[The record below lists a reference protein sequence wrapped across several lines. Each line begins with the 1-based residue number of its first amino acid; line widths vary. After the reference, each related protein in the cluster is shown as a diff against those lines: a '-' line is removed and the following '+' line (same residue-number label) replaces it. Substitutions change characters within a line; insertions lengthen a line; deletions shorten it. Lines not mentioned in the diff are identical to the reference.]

1 MGYCVLV
8 AMTIRKAGFVMGG
21 WFQILSIL
29 LLAPL
34 ALGKESDRFW
44 GFQRE
49 IGGHLKNFPGLPPRA
64 ARRIPLSY
72 PPVGIFN
79 TNFAPPFATSL
90 LALSGFAME
99 NVPMPNGIG
108 MAPGGF
114 MTPGMNFEDS
124 RFVALMNRA
133 NTFPLAHSPP
143 RPAHGGLADGWTD
156 WSSWSLCSPIAGG
169 MPVRTRAC
177 LQNDVLRP
185 PALQTV
191 LGGGWAYSKKVGL
204 PLPPKKKVGLKVIV
218 N

>member
-1 MGYCVLV
+1 
-8 AMTIRKAGFVMGG
+8 
-21 WFQILSIL
+21 
-29 LLAPL
+29 
-34 ALGKESDRFW
+34 
-44 GFQRE
+44 
-49 IGGHLKNFPGLPPRA
+49 
-64 ARRIPLSY
+64 
-72 PPVGIFN
+72 
-79 TNFAPPFATSL
+79 
-90 LALSGFAME
+90 ME

-191 LGGGWAYSKKVGL
+191 LGGGWAYSKKGL
-204 PLPPKKKVGLKVIV
+204 RCETIIRLPFAHLCLQKRRCGPSRSF
-218 N
+218 